1 MTHYLGDIS
10 LFGRGRDRRAVLEKA
25 GNAIAPPQ
33 RKPRNSEN
41 QWRNRYSPSAG
52 GLLNGY
58 ARSAGAGLQWAFGV
72 CPFVGGCLVE
82 AVRHGPVERSETP
95 NIANATTPDTA
106 PRSDASRMGGAGGNH
121 ASNTTLVNR
130 TIGIRSTPGAAAG
143 RRQASDCR
151 REEEGRRF
159 GGGDVLDR
167 VGIHTVIL
175 ATSIHISQ
183 TKGAENR

>member
-1 MTHYLGDIS
+1 MNH
-10 LFGRGRDRRAVLEKA
+10 RRRSGVVLEKVETR
-25 GNAIAPPQ
+25 IAPTHNEY
-33 RKPRNSEN
+33 R
-41 QWRNRYSPSAG
+41 G
-52 GLLNGY
+52 GLKTRGAIRYCPSIGEPLNEST
-58 ARSAGAGLQWAFGV
+58 RSGGAGLKVAFAVGS
-72 CPFVGGCLVE
+72 FVGGGLVE
-82 AVRHGPVERSETP
+82 AVRRGPVRSTP
-95 NIANATTPDTA
+95 NSANATTPDTA